1 MALYDND
8 LVMTASAIGD
18 NLVQKPFLM
27 ALARL
32 NRSFLVQ
39 RSLSPREMLLSSKNL
54 SEYVAHVLGTN
65 NQSIWMAQREGRT
78 KDGSDKTQQGVLK
91 MIGMARGDQ
100 AVIPF
105 LKDLNIRP
113 VAISYEFDPTD
124 ILKVP
129 ELIAKSEDIVYVK
142 SNNEDFNSILRGA
155 LGYKKRVHIATG
167 KLDGSVFDEIDSRD
181 LSDNDKLQELAKYI
195 DKEIYRIYKLW
206 PSNYIAYDLYH
217 ETDTYS
223 YTYTEKDKRAFER
236 RLERRVDAASEIAK
250 ESFLLMY
257 ANPVINKLKSLE

>member
-1 MALYDND
+1 
-8 LVMTASAIGD
+8 
-18 NLVQKPFLM
+18 
-27 ALARL
+27 
-32 NRSFLVQ
+32 
-39 RSLSPREMLLSSKNL
+39 
-54 SEYVAHVLGTN
+54 
-65 NQSIWMAQREGRT
+65 MAQREGRT

-217 ETDTYS
+217 GTDTYS

-236 RLERRVDAASEIAK
+236 RLERRVDAASEIAR

>member
-1 MALYDND
+1 M
-8 LVMTASAIGD
+8 S
-18 NLVQKPFLM
+18 Q
-27 ALARL
+27 
-32 NRSFLVQ
+32 
-39 RSLSPREMLLSSKNL
+39 
-54 SEYVAHVLGTN
+54 

-91 MIGMARGDQ
+91 MIGMARGNKP
-100 AVIPF
+100 VMPF
-105 LKDLNIRP
+105 LKELNICP

-129 ELIAKSEDIVYVK
+129 ELIAKSEDTAYVK

-155 LGYKKRVHIATG
+155 LGNKKRVHIATG
-167 KLDGSVFDEIDSRD
+167 KLDPSVFDEIDSRE

-195 DKEIYRIYKLW
+195 DKEIYSIYKLW

-217 ETDTYS
+217 DTNAFS
-223 YTYTEKDKRAFER
+223 HTYTERDKRGFER
-236 RLERRVDAASEIAK
+236 RLERRIDSNSEIAK